1 MDEDSIL
8 ERERYQIEQIRELDD
23 EELQIEEVEGL
34 PEDSDDDHAMSHI
47 RIGARIIA
55 WFEKTKV
62 TDAESLSEGPVLPY
76 IVPFLLFLFPWGRC
90 GVLALL
96 REKELKNYQSVALT
110 KSDSWLGEFTFD
122 TCLAS
127 LHTYLGEVEDT
138 HHRTAFVDTGA
149 ILTLPLFYLEGVVLF
164 PEATLPL
171 RIIQPNFIVAVERA
185 MGQIDSPYTIGV
197 VRVYRDLD
205 FGRLRFSAVGTT
217 AEIRQYRRLE
227 DGSVNVV
234 THGKQR
240 FHVRRHWIDT
250 DGAPCGEI
258 EVIEEDLPLRT
269 PRDAIGTLPPLS
281 NLSSRSFSD
290 ATKSHHQ
297 AKRHRDAVESN
308 CSDAESEESFLN
320 ELSISE
326 MRLHQSA
333 VESCCAYDTID
344 ESTSSDDEKYVC
356 ESELRSGQ
364 SKSSDGSSQSKCRRR
379 IDAAS
384 GVANKDKINQ
394 SPQKGDAWGKRDM
407 WKQVVGAPSM
417 DGFVRKPDILSFY
430 IASKIPIS
438 ESTRQE
444 LLEINGVSYRL
455 RREIE
460 LLEGFDRVRCKNCQT
475 VIARRSDMLV
485 MSNEGPLG
493 AYVNP
498 NGFVHEIMT
507 LYKAN
512 GLALIGRPR
521 EEYSWFPGYK
531 WTIANCATCESH
543 MGWLFTAANK
553 KLKPKTFWGVRSS
566 QVADDMR

>member
-23 EELQIEEVEGL
+23 EALQIEEVEGL

-62 TDAESLSEGPVLPY
+62 TDAE
-76 IVPFLLFLFPWGRC
+76 RC

-96 REKELKNYQSVALT
+96 RERELKNHQSVALT
-110 KSDSWLGEFTFD
+110 KSDRRLGEFTFD

-234 THGKQR
+234 TCGKQR

-269 PRDAIGTLPPLS
+269 PRDAFGTLPPLS

-326 MRLHQSA
+326 MRLHQCA

-356 ESELRSGQ
+356 ESELHSGQ

-379 IDAAS
+379 IDVAS

-553 KLKPKTFWGVRSS
+553 KLKPKNFLGSS
-566 QVADDMR
+566 EFSGCR

>member
-1 MDEDSIL
+1 MDENSIL

-47 RIGARIIA
+47 RIGTRIIA
-55 WFEKTKV
+55 WFEKIKV
-62 TDAESLSEGPVLPY
+62 TDAESVY
-76 IVPFLLFLFPWGRC
+76 AHGR
-90 GVLALL
+90 
-96 REKELKNYQSVALT
+96 
-110 KSDSWLGEFTFD
+110 LGEFTFD

-197 VRVYRDLD
+197 VRVFRDLD

-234 THGKQR
+234 TRGKQR

-269 PRDAIGTLPPLS
+269 PRDAFGTLPPLR
-281 NLSSRSFSD
+281 NLSSPSFSD
-290 ATKSHHQ
+290 ATKSHNQ

-308 CSDAESEESFLN
+308 CSDAESEESYLN

-326 MRLHQSA
+326 MRLHQNA

-344 ESTSSDDEKYVC
+344 ESTSSDDDKYVC
-356 ESELRSGQ
+356 ESELHSGQ

-379 IDAAS
+379 IDATS
-384 GVANKDKINQ
+384 GVSNK
-394 SPQKGDAWGKRDM
+394 DM

-543 MGWLFTAANK
+543 MGWLFTATNK

>member
-1 MDEDSIL
+1 MDDDRIS
-8 ERERYQIEQIRELDD
+8 ERERYQIAQIRELDD
-23 EELQIEEVEGL
+23 EELQIEEVETL
-34 PEDSDDDHAMSHI
+34 PDDSDDDA
-47 RIGARIIA
+47 IGH
-55 WFEKTKV
+55 TH
-62 TDAESLSEGPVLPY
+62 
-76 IVPFLLFLFPWGRC
+76 GR
-90 GVLALL
+90 
-96 REKELKNYQSVALT
+96 R
-110 KSDSWLGEFTFD
+110 GEFTFD

-138 HHRTAFVDTGA
+138 HHRTTFVDKGA

-185 MGQIDSPYTIGV
+185 MGQVDSTYTVGV
-197 VRVYRDLD
+197 VRIYSDLES
-205 FGRLRFSAVGTT
+205 GNLRLATVGTT

-234 THGKQR
+234 TRGKQR
-240 FHVRRHWIDT
+240 FYVRHHWIDG
-250 DGAPCGEI
+250 DGAPCGEV

-269 PRDAIGTLPPLS
+269 PRDAFGTLPPLS
-281 NLSSRSFSD
+281 NLSNRRFSD
-290 ATKSHHQ
+290 STKSHHQ
-297 AKRHRDAVESN
+297 AKRNRDAAEN
-308 CSDAESEESFLN
+308 NGSDAESEESFLT
-320 ELSISE
+320 ELSLSE
-326 MRLHQSA
+326 MRLHQTA
-333 VESCCAYDTID
+333 IESCCAFDKID
-344 ESTSSDDEKYVC
+344 ETTSSDDEKYVC
-356 ESELRSGQ
+356 ESEPRTG
-364 SKSSDGSSQSKCRRR
+364 KSQISDGSSRSKHRRR

-384 GVANKDKINQ
+384 EVGSEAKISL
-394 SPQKGDAWGKRDM
+394 SPQKGDAWGKRGMSARLNQFRAVPRAFWPHWVYQMYDSFSLAQKAADM

-438 ESTRQE
+438 ESIRQQ

-498 NGFVHEIMT
+498 NGFVHEVMT
-507 LYKAN
+507 LYKVN
-512 GLALIGRPR
+512 GLALIGGPNIN
-521 EEYSWFPGYK
+521 YSWFPGYA

-543 MGWLFTAANK
+543 MGWLFTARNK
-553 KLKPKTFWGVRSS
+553 KLKPKSFWGVRSS